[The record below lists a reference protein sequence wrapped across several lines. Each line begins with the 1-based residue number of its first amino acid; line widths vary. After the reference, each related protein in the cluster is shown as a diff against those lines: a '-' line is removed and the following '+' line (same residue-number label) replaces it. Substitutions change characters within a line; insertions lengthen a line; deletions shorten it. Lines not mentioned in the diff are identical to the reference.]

1 LLGEDYGT
9 KARAVLVGP
18 QGWQEP
24 HDRFSLE
31 LCGGTHVSNTSEIE
45 AFKIVKEAS
54 VAAGIRRIEAVA
66 GPAASEW
73 VVKKAEAHKA
83 LLAGLVAKQD
93 GLLKELRALGAQA
106 EPCAMRE
113 EAALRAHLKHLEHL
127 LTGAKAKKLSGTTEG
142 RKVLEA
148 KGIKLCV
155 QQLPGA
161 DPKSLRGISDQL
173 KSELG
178 SGAVFLAAPHAGKI
192 SFVLAATPDLAGK
205 GFDAGSLA
213 KRFAAAHGGSAGGRA
228 DFAQGGLPEADWDGL
243 VKSLAGLF

>member
-1 LLGEDYGT
+1 LLGEDYGY
-9 KARAVLVGP
+9 KARAVLVGAK
-18 QGWQEP
+18 GWQDP
-24 HDRFSLE
+24 HNRFSLE

-45 AFKIVKEAS
+45 TFKIVKESS

-73 VVKKAEAHKA
+73 VVKKSEAHKA
-83 LLAGLVAKQD
+83 LLAQLVAKQD
-93 GLLKELRALGAQA
+93 GLLKEIAALGGQA
-106 EPCAMRE
+106 APGAVRE
-113 EAALRAHLKHLEHL
+113 EASLRAHLKSLENI
-127 LTGAKAKKLSGTTEG
+127 LTGLRAKKLSGTTAG

-155 QQLPGA
+155 QKLDGA
-161 DPKSLRGISDQL
+161 DPKSLRGISDKL

-192 SFVLAATPDLAGK
+192 SFILAATPDLAGK

-228 DFAQGGLPEADWDGL
+228 DFAQGGLPEADWDQLVASLSGL
-243 VKSLAGLF
+243 L